1 MTSHTYSTSNVIIAS
16 LTLSALP
23 LSARTALLDM
33 LEKDELLELCSELQL
48 SPRSYSDT
56 HAVAQQI
63 SLNEYKTLEIR
74 IEIRVP

>member
-23 LSARTALLDM
+23 LSARTALLDT
-33 LEKDELLELCSELQL
+33 LEKDELLELCS
-48 SPRSYSDT
+48 
-56 HAVAQQI
+56 AQQI
-63 SLNEYKTLEIR
+63 SGNEYKTLEIR